1 MKNLLGSKLGKD
13 LLYLGLYAV
22 GLASI
27 SMMIY
32 TVGGFISIGGWR
44 PFENYYIR
52 DATILII
59 TAAAAGG
66 IGLRIWRR
74 RKSSEQLAE
83 GIGEAA
89 KEEDD
94 GVVLKD
100 KMKDALA
107 TLKKAGGGK
116 GDYLYDLPWYVIIG
130 PPGAGKTTALVNSG
144 LKFPLSRGATPA
156 AVAGVGGTRYCDWWF
171 TEDAVLID
179 TAGRY
184 TTQDSD
190 ATSDKKSWFS
200 FLDLLKKNRPR
211 QPINGVIVAIS
222 LEDLM
227 TLSSAEIAS
236 HSDAIRARLL
246 ELHDRLKVDFPVYAV
261 FTKGD
266 LVAGFMEFFGSL
278 GENGRKQV
286 WGATF
291 QTNDKTRNL
300 VGEVPFEFDA
310 LIERLNIDLTDRLQE
325 EPAPSTRVA
334 LFGFP
339 AQMAA
344 LKRPIFD
351 FLNSIFEPTR
361 YHANATLR
369 GFYFTSGTQEGTPID
384 QVIGAL
390 ARSFGAEEVAGASY
404 SGKGRSYFLTDLIN
418 KVIIGEA
425 AWVSTDWRAVRRA
438 LILKV
443 AAYTCILAFAAAAV
457 TAWWI
462 SYSHNRD
469 LIAQTDTRIEAYRAA
484 AGPLATEKIISDRA
498 LERVEPLLRRLR
510 FLPAGYASRGTP
522 VPLAAKFGLSQYER
536 IQSSSENAYR
546 IALERMFRPRLMFR
560 LEELLEANR
569 NVPGFLYEALK
580 VYLMLGGQQPVDRE
594 LVLQWMRR
602 DWADTLYPGAGN
614 AGGRKALEEHLV
626 ALLDLEAGNEPLF
639 TLHGPLIEETQKTLA
654 RLSVSQRAYELLK
667 SQARSAALPDWV
679 PARNGGQDFA
689 LVFGAVGNQDLESAR
704 VPGFFT
710 YAGFQRGFVEQ
721 LGDIAEQVKKERWVL
736 GPAGEQTAV
745 QAQYDALGPALLELY
760 SRDFIAAWRDTLG
773 KLQMHRLTTDKPKYL
788 ALGAAAAATSPIKQ
802 LLEAIR
808 DETALTRERPGTKP
822 PAGPQGGAGTAGAA
836 PAAPTLLRQQD
847 RAPGAAIEAAFKAF
861 HVLVEGDATRRPI
874 DAIIANLNEIHQS
887 LTLLATNPS
896 QAALANAALQTQ
908 VASLRSNANRL
919 PAPFADMLLRAA
931 GIFEGDL
938 TQSSHQQLARALGDQ
953 VTGACQQ
960 IVPNRYPF
968 TRASTQEVPLTD
980 FGRLFGQGGVF
991 DRFYNQHLQQLV
1003 DTSRPEWQWRQDNT
1017 LARALSP
1024 ATLREFQRAA
1034 QIRDAFFAGGNI
1046 PSISLAV
1053 MPPPVSGAGGYS
1065 VKLDINGA
1073 IVESK
1078 AGSNS
1083 PVSVPWPGTNLG
1095 RTAITVGPDTNPQ
1108 QLQQQQQQRP
1118 QFGLGGG
1125 PPPPPPAQA
1134 MQPSTLERNGAW
1146 SLFRLIDGGSPKR
1159 QGDWIVA
1166 SFIVGGM
1173 DLQYRFRAGSVNN
1186 PLTLPALREFRCP
1199 SGI

>member
-689 LVFGAVGNQDLESAR
+689 LVFGAVGNQDLESVR

-760 SRDFIAAWRDTLG
+760 TPRLHRGMARHARQAADAPAHHRQAEIPRARGGRRRNLADQAVARVDPRRDRIDARTPRHQAARRAAGRGRHGWCRT
-773 KLQMHRLTTDKPKYL
+773 RC
-788 ALGAAAAATSPIKQ
+788 ANAAA
-802 LLEAIR
+802 
-808 DETALTRERPGTKP
+808 
-822 PAGPQGGAGTAGAA
+822 PAGPRARRRDRGGIQGLPRAGRGRRNAAPDRRDHREPQRDPSEPDTARNQPVAGRARQRRSADAGREPALEREPAAGALRRHAVARRRHFRRRPDSVVA
-836 PAAPTLLRQQD
+836 PAARARARRSGDRRVPAD
-847 RAPGAAIEAAFKAF
+847 RAEPLSVHARQHAGSPAHRFRPVVRPGRRVRP
-861 HVLVEGDATRRPI
+861 VLQPASSATRR
-874 DAIIANLNEIHQS
+874 H
-887 LTLLATNPS
+887 LAPRMAMAAGQYARS
-896 QAALANAALQTQ
+896 HALAGDAA
-908 VASLRSNANRL
+908 RI
-919 PAPFADMLLRAA
+919 PARRAD
-931 GIFEGDL
+931 
-938 TQSSHQQLARALGDQ
+938 T
-953 VTGACQQ
+953 
-960 IVPNRYPF
+960 
-968 TRASTQEVPLTD
+968 
-980 FGRLFGQGGVF
+980 
-991 DRFYNQHLQQLV
+991 
-1003 DTSRPEWQWRQDNT
+1003 
-1017 LARALSP
+1017 
-1024 ATLREFQRAA
+1024 
-1034 QIRDAFFAGGNI
+1034 
-1046 PSISLAV
+1046 
-1053 MPPPVSGAGGYS
+1053 
-1065 VKLDINGA
+1065 
-1073 IVESK
+1073 
-1078 AGSNS
+1078 
-1083 PVSVPWPGTNLG
+1083 
-1095 RTAITVGPDTNPQ
+1095 
-1108 QLQQQQQQRP
+1108 
-1118 QFGLGGG
+1118 
-1125 PPPPPPAQA
+1125 
-1134 MQPSTLERNGAW
+1134 
-1146 SLFRLIDGGSPKR
+1146 
-1159 QGDWIVA
+1159 
-1166 SFIVGGM
+1166 
-1173 DLQYRFRAGSVNN
+1173 
-1186 PLTLPALREFRCP
+1186 
-1199 SGI
+1199 